1 MDMEQVP
8 EEEIQT
14 ILGSQTGGPIVM
26 MTGDVAEGKDRRR
39 REGDRGRKD
48 LLLDFDSEEEEEQR
62 WSWRELLTN
71 FMIGVGGGSSG
82 DDRRNGKKEPV
93 RSPDPYNLYD
103 RDPDVKNKYGWSLA
117 LDEHDYKPLKHSDIG
132 VYIVNLTAVS

>member
-8 EEEIQT
+8 EEEIET

-26 MTGDVAEGKDRRR
+26 TTGDVAEGKDRRR

-48 LLLDFDSEEEEEQR
+48 LRLDFDSEEEEQR
-62 WSWRELLTN
+62 WSWGELLAN
-71 FMIGVGGGSSG
+71 FMIGVGGGGSG
-82 DDRRNGKKEPV
+82 DNRRNAKKDPV

-117 LDEHDYKPLKHSDIG
+117 VSEHDYKPLKHSDIG